1 MGFLKF
7 LAYTTL
13 IIPLL
18 IFIIRF
24 KRNNNKLPRIIF
36 IYLLYSVGNEVLMM
50 ILSKSGV
57 IDSHPNTRPILYA
70 IFTIIEFLLLSYY
83 LYNCLINKKFKK
95 TLIFLGIVF
104 SITALINLFFLIS
117 SKSNSILIDTIPVS
131 TSALL
136 LIVFS
141 ILYLFEE
148 IQTPKIEFIYA
159 NPQFWVIIGIMIY
172 FSGTFFFFLQFSEL
186 SKDDQSNFWI
196 INLIC
201 IILKNIF
208 FAISFL
214 LSSQSHTE
222 NSIRDN
228 YLSI

>member
-1 MGFLKF
+1 M
-7 LAYTTL
+7 
-13 IIPLL
+13 
-18 IFIIRF
+18 
-24 KRNNNKLPRIIF
+24 
-36 IYLLYSVGNEVLMM
+36 VL
-50 ILSKSGV
+50 LSKFGI
-57 IDSHPNTRPILYA
+57 IDTYPNTRPILYA

-83 LYNCLINKKFKK
+83 LYNCLTNRKFKK
-95 TLIFLGIVF
+95 SLIFLGIVF
-104 SITALINLFFLIS
+104 SVTALINLFLLLS
-117 SKSNSILIDTIPVS
+117 AHSNSILIDTIPIS

-159 NPQFWVIIGIMIY
+159 NAKFWVVIGIMIY

-186 SKDDQSNFWI
+186 SKDDQSNLWI

-201 IILKNIF
+201 IIIKNIF

-214 LSSQSHTE
+214 LSEQNQTE
-222 NSIRDN
+222 NSIKNN
-228 YLSI
+228 YLST

>member
-1 MGFLKF
+1 MAL
-7 LAYTTL
+7 
-13 IIPLL
+13 
-18 IFIIRF
+18 
-24 KRNNNKLPRIIF
+24 
-36 IYLLYSVGNEVLMM
+36 
-50 ILSKSGV
+50 LSKYG
-57 IDSHPNTRPILYA
+57 IMDLYPNTRPILYA
-70 IFTIIEFLLLSYY
+70 LFTIIEFLLLSYY
-83 LYNCLINKKFKK
+83 LYNCLKHNKFKRS
-95 TLIFLGIVF
+95 LIFSGIIF
-104 SITALINLFFLIS
+104 SITALINLFLIVS
-117 SKSNSILIDTIPVS
+117 SNSKSILIDTIPIS

-148 IQTPKIEFIYA
+148 IQTPKVEFIYA

-208 FAISFL
+208 FSISFL
-214 LSSQSHTE
+214 LPYHKQSE
-222 NSIRDN
+222 NSIKDN
-228 YLSI
+228 YFSL